1 MPTTVVKG
9 DILAEIDSRKGKR
22 GLAFA
27 ADTNGTMDAGFAVA
41 LKKKWPELA
50 EAFAAQGKTGKM
62 QPGDVFTWKKGYLY
76 VFALGL
82 TRHGSKP
89 KMTSLDRSVRS
100 LVTQATAVK
109 VKTVLLPRVGAGKDA
124 LDWKR
129 VKSVLESLGAET
141 PLDLVVFEQFIRQ
154 GGRKSD
160 EPATEEA

>member
-1 MPTTVVKG
+1 MPTTFVKG

-27 ADTNGTMDAGFAVA
+27 ADCNGTMDAGFAIA
-41 LKKKWPELA
+41 LRKKWPALA
-50 EAFAAQGKTGKM
+50 EAFAAHGATGKM

-89 KMTSLDRSVRS
+89 KMAALDRAARN
-100 LVTQATAVK
+100 LVTQATEAK
-109 VKTVLLPRVGAGKDA
+109 AKTVLLPRVGAGKDA

-129 VKSVLESLGAET
+129 VKSVLEALGAET
-141 PLDLVVFEQFIRQ
+141 PLDLVVFEQFIRE

-160 EPATEEA
+160 EPSTSP